1 MFERFT
7 DRARR
12 VIVLAQE
19 EARSLQH
26 NYIGTEHLLLGLI
39 REGEGVAAKALAS
52 KGVELEATRKQ
63 VIEMIGKGNASSN
76 GHIPFTSHAK
86 QVLEL
91 SLREALQL
99 GHSYIGTEHI
109 LLGLIR
115 EGEGVGTQVLIKMEV
130 NLGELRSATIDMI
143 RGNAGGDDKGELANA
158 GGVADKTNKSGSA
171 ILDQFGRNLT
181 AEAAAGKLD
190 PVIGRTQEIE
200 RVMVV
205 LSRRTKNNPVLI
217 GEPGVGKTAVVE
229 GLAEKINAG
238 DVPETLKGKQV
249 YSLDLGSMVA
259 GSRYRG
265 DFEERLKKV
274 LKEIKTRGDIV
285 LFIDEIHTIVGAGSA
300 DGALGASDMLKPMLA
315 RGELQTIGATTTD
328 EYRKYIEKDAALERR
343 FQPIQVHEPTIAE
356 TIEILKGLRERYENH
371 HRVTITDSAIQ
382 AAAELSSRYIQD
394 RRLPDKAID
403 LIDEA
408 GARLRIKRLTMPPEL
423 KELEAK
429 VAKLSAEKEQAVKDQ
444 DFEKAADMRDDL
456 EKLQTEL
463 KDRQKAWHEGETDAK
478 MVVDED
484 VIAEVVSSTTGIP
497 VVKLTQAESKKLLNM
512 EAELHKRIIGQ
523 DEAVSALAR
532 SIRRTRVGLKDPKRP
547 AGSFIFAG
555 PTGVGKTELAKTL
568 AEFLFDDEDA
578 LIRVDMSEFSE
589 KYAASRL
596 FGAPPGYIG
605 YEEGGELTEKVR
617 RKPFSVV
624 LFDEIE
630 KAHPDIFNT
639 LLQVLDDGHL
649 TDGQGRKVDFK
660 NTIIILT
667 TNLGT
672 RDIAK
677 AANTGFN
684 LGANNESSYQ
694 RMKDQVSSE
703 LKQQFRPEFLNRL
716 DDIIVFKQLTEPQV
730 RQIVDL
736 DVKQLNDRLF
746 DRHMSLELT
755 DAAKDLLAQK
765 GFDPLLGARP
775 LRRVIQRDIED
786 AISEKILMGDLED
799 GQRVIVD
806 AEGERILGEFTFK
819 GEEFEEPAAADK
831 PAERSLRIGDGGRGL
846 LAHDVEHA
854 THGVDGVG
862 FAGQARLTH
871 GHDGADAEPQF
882 LARIEQ
888 LLAVVEDLLGRDAGG
903 ERRGRTGELDK
914 GRVIDIVELA

>member
-19 EARSLQH
+19 EARTLQH

-39 REGEGVAAKALAS
+39 REGEGLAAKSLAA
-52 KGVELEATRKQ
+52 KGVELDATRKQ
-63 VIEMIGKGNASSN
+63 VEEMIGKGNATSS

-115 EGEGVGTQVLIKMEV
+115 EGEGVGTQVLIKMDV
-130 NLGELRSATIDMI
+130 DLGDLRSSTIDMI
-143 RGNAGGDDKGELANA
+143 RGNSTNSDKGELANA
-158 GGVADKTNKSGSA
+158 GGVADKSNKSGSA

-181 AEAAAGKLD
+181 AEAAGGKLD

-229 GLAEKINAG
+229 GLAQKIQTG

-371 HRVTITDSAIQ
+371 HHVTITDEALQS
-382 AAAELSSRYIQD
+382 AAELSARYIQD
-394 RRLPDKAID
+394 RNLPDKAID
-403 LIDEA
+403 LVDEA
-408 GARLRIKRLTMPPEL
+408 GARLRIKRLTTPPEL

-429 VAKLSAEKEQAVKDQ
+429 VAKVDADKERAVKDQ
-444 DFEKAADMRDDL
+444 DFEKAAALRDDL
-456 EKLQTEL
+456 EKMQAEL
-463 KDRQKAWHEGETDAK
+463 KEKQTAWQEGESDVK

-484 VIAEVVSSTTGIP
+484 VIAEVISSTTGIP

-523 DEAVSALAR
+523 DEAVSALSR

-547 AGSFIFAG
+547 SGSFIFAG

-596 FGAPPGYIG
+596 FGAPPGYVG

-649 TDGQGRKVDFK
+649 TDGQSRKVDFK

-677 AANTGFN
+677 AANTGFS
-684 LGANNESSYQ
+684 LGANTESSYQ

-716 DDIIVFKQLTEPQV
+716 DDIIVFKQLSEPEV

-736 DVKQLNDRLF
+736 DVNLLNDRLF
-746 DRHMSLELT
+746 DRHMALELT

-786 AISEKILMGDLED
+786 AISEKILLGDLTD

-806 AEGERILGEFTFK
+806 AEGEGILGEFTFK
-819 GEEFEEPAAADK
+819 GESFEEPQPEQEQASPSPELVGASASAGVSESE
-831 PAERSLRIGDGGRGL
+831 PAEQSD
-846 LAHDVEHA
+846 
-854 THGVDGVG
+854 
-862 FAGQARLTH
+862 
-871 GHDGADAEPQF
+871 
-882 LARIEQ
+882 
-888 LLAVVEDLLGRDAGG
+888 
-903 ERRGRTGELDK
+903 
-914 GRVIDIVELA
+914 